1 MLAAAVSAASR
12 SRYTGSGHLCSG
24 LTSRAHFVG
33 LAVLQLVACLVCCL
47 LGWSVCL
54 AVQPFQVGRLDGSV
68 SLSGRNQDP
77 AGESIYRVA
86 LSCLGCPAL
95 CCSICYLVSGC
106 IACCIVV
113 LPCCSC
119 CVLVFCGFLLLLL
132 QRLIVQVTP
141 APSTCAP
148 ASHLVPVTKTPQV
161 S

>member
-33 LAVLQLVACLVCCL
+33 LAALQLVACLVCCL

-68 SLSGRNQDP
+68 SLSGCNQDP

-86 LSCLGCPAL
+86 LSRLVCPAL

-119 CVLVFCGFLLLLL
+119 CVRVFCGFLSLGLPWG
-132 QRLIVQVTP
+132 I
-141 APSTCAP
+141 APGSMAPGTCTAAP
-148 ASHLVPVTKTPQV
+148 PQNLYPFHWV
-161 S
+161 GC